1 MKRYFRAGEDSLVGQ
16 VEHVVESR
24 LERSR
29 RAVDRFTT
37 VCKAHPRVIAAFL
50 GGSIAAGTADEQS
63 DIDVYLLTRQN
74 DYEEFFQDRE
84 RFLRSWSGIAWWKDH
99 RDFEGLGFDMML
111 FLMKDGVDGELA
123 LAHEGNF
130 RRTHGGPHV
139 VLVDKVGLLNGVK
152 FPLLHFE
159 DVTKKEDVE
168 NGLTEFWLETR
179 GAIKTW
185 SRNKLWESAES
196 LVRMRRRCRTFSRI
210 IHASDTEE
218 RLAPT
223 YSSLDKD
230 RISDGI
236 MAAVEAYMT
245 WAPEAA
251 KKTGAAFPTQL
262 AQLGRQRVRAVLEPL
277 ASK

>member
-99 RDFEGLGFDMML
+99 RDFESLGFDMML

-123 LAHEGNF
+123 LGPRGKLPQDSWWSSRCPCRQGWTAKRSQVPIVALRGRHE
-130 RRTHGGPHV
+130 
-139 VLVDKVGLLNGVK
+139 K
-152 FPLLHFE
+152 
-159 DVTKKEDVE
+159 
-168 NGLTEFWLETR
+168 
-179 GAIKTW
+179 
-185 SRNKLWESAES
+185 
-196 LVRMRRRCRTFSRI
+196 RRC
-210 IHASDTEE
+210 
-218 RLAPT
+218 
-223 YSSLDKD
+223 
-230 RISDGI
+230 
-236 MAAVEAYMT
+236 
-245 WAPEAA
+245 
-251 KKTGAAFPTQL
+251 
-262 AQLGRQRVRAVLEPL
+262 
-277 ASK
+277 